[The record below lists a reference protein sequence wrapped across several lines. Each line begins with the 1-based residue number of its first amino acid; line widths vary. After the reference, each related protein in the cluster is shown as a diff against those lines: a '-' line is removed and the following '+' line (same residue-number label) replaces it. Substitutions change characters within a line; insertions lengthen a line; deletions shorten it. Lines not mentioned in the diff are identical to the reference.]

1 MTLNRITDKRKVL
14 KTMGDRGIL
23 LKGDTRGVGFL
34 GSLAGRETKVSC
46 SEALKERP
54 LDLRFSYPDIQIL
67 SNAVILV
74 TVFSDLQVRP
84 C

>member
-1 MTLNRITDKRKVL
+1 MNRIKDKRKVL
-14 KTMGDRGIL
+14 KTLGDKEENL
-23 LKGDTRGVGFL
+23 LKGDAHGVGFL
-34 GSLAGRETKVSC
+34 GSLAGHKTKVSC
-46 SEALKERP
+46 SKALKERP

-74 TVFSDLQVRP
+74 TVFSDLQVYP